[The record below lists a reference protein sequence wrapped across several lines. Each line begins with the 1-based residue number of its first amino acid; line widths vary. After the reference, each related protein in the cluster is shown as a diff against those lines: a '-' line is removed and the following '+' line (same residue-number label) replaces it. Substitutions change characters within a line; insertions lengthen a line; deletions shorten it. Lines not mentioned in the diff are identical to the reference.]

1 MPQDRGHTAGPTARL
16 SLAIVALAGLAVTA
30 GCTSPLSAVAMREA
44 MFELSDYGEPLP
56 EEEHDLASE
65 ERSPP
70 EAMPDEP
77 PAPPPMTLEEAIDRA
92 IERLADSGGL
102 DEATRDMLLETLE
115 ATDPADWP
123 VVIDSFAAS
132 LETSVARHR
141 RTHDAAEEAGDS
153 PVQQA
158 SAEVAVDGSAEPADP
173 VPEVAPADAAAD
185 DEAEPQPESQ
195 HQLQPV
201 PEPEPEPQAKPEPE
215 PEPKPEPEPQA
226 TPEPEPKPEPEPRAT
241 PAEEPAAKPSA
252 KPAAKPAA
260 KPEPALPD
268 EPLTEP
274 AVEAAAGPTGEP
286 DAAAAA
292 VELPSGPIESRVAVA
307 IRSLPVA
314 AEPVLSD
321 EERLA
326 HLEAAVAEARRR
338 ASLEIRHACF
348 ASEVLAWGVVDRFDE
363 ARFEPGEEVIVYF
376 ELANLTA
383 ETRGDGH
390 HTLVDT
396 RLRLLDDAGACVH
409 RWSFEPL
416 AEVCPAARRDY
427 FARYIVEIP
436 RDAPPGPLQ
445 LEIDVTDRV
454 GHKSATSLLGLE
466 VAAGR

>member
-1 MPQDRGHTAGPTARL
+1 
-16 SLAIVALAGLAVTA
+16 
-30 GCTSPLSAVAMREA
+30 
-44 MFELSDYGEPLP
+44 
-56 EEEHDLASE
+56 
-65 ERSPP
+65 
-70 EAMPDEP
+70 
-77 PAPPPMTLEEAIDRA
+77 
-92 IERLADSGGL
+92 
-102 DEATRDMLLETLE
+102 
-115 ATDPADWP
+115 
-123 VVIDSFAAS
+123 
-132 LETSVARHR
+132 
-141 RTHDAAEEAGDS
+141 
-153 PVQQA
+153 
-158 SAEVAVDGSAEPADP
+158 
-173 VPEVAPADAAAD
+173 
-185 DEAEPQPESQ
+185 
-195 HQLQPV
+195 
-201 PEPEPEPQAKPEPE
+201 
-215 PEPKPEPEPQA
+215 
-226 TPEPEPKPEPEPRAT
+226 
-241 PAEEPAAKPSA
+241 
-252 KPAAKPAA
+252 
-260 KPEPALPD
+260 
-268 EPLTEP
+268 
-274 AVEAAAGPTGEP
+274 VEAAAGPTGEP